1 MSVKER
7 ARLGILSQVEAGKL
21 TLVRAAELLGV
32 SYRQVR
38 RLRRRY
44 REFGDGGLV
53 HGLRGRP
60 SNRRCD
66 RALREAAVALCRE
79 HYSDFGPTLACEY
92 LAARHQ
98 LVVDDQTLRR
108 WLGAAGLWRRCR
120 KAPRHRRRR
129 ARKTCF
135 GELVQIDG
143 SHHDWFEGRRADGAC
158 VLMVM
163 IDDATSWTYAQLFEG
178 ETTQAAMMMLR
189 DWALAHGLP
198 RRLYPD
204 RHSIYRVNTQN
215 ADEIAARTGQ
225 RPPTQFGRAMAELG
239 VHITCAKSP
248 QAKGR
253 VERMH
258 GTLQDRLVKALRVEG
273 IVTIAAANAYLQST
287 FLPQLNARFA
297 LAPADA
303 TDVHMMVDEA
313 QLATALCE
321 RADRVVSKDQCV
333 MWDSRVLQ
341 LQAPANLAGKR
352 VEVRRLLNGQ
362 TQVLRNGTFIS
373 HRTLAARS
381 PKTAAQ
387 PPLLQRI
394 VQHQKPWKP
403 PAHHPWRG
411 RCPASANPP
420 GEGRSAAARL
430 RSPAL
435 HDLAPAAVQRTV
447 LMRE

>member
-21 TLVRAAELLGV
+21 TLVQAAELLEV

-44 REFGDGGLV
+44 RELGDGGLV

-60 SNRRCD
+60 SNRSCD
-66 RALREAAVALCRE
+66 RALREAAVALYRE

-129 ARKTCF
+129 ARKACF

-239 VHITCAKSP
+239 VRITCAKSP

-273 IVTIAAANAYLQST
+273 IGTIAAANVYLQST

-297 LAPADA
+297 VAPADA

-352 VEVRRLLNGQ
+352 VAVRRLLDGQ
-362 TQVLRNGTFIS
+362 TQVL
-373 HRTLAARS
+373 
-381 PKTAAQ
+381 
-387 PPLLQRI
+387 
-394 VQHQKPWKP
+394 
-403 PAHHPWRG
+403 
-411 RCPASANPP
+411 
-420 GEGRSAAARL
+420 
-430 RSPAL
+430 
-435 HDLAPAAVQRTV
+435 
-447 LMRE
+447 

>member
-7 ARLGILSQVEAGKL
+7 ARLGILSQVEAGHL
-21 TLVRAAELLGV
+21 TLVEAGGLLEL

-38 RLRRRY
+38 RLRQRY
-44 REFGDGGLV
+44 RKQGDAGLV

-60 SNRRCD
+60 SNRGHD
-66 RALREAAVALCRE
+66 RSLREAAVALYRA
-79 HYSDFGPTLACEY
+79 HYSGFGPTLACEY
-92 LAARHQ
+92 LASRHQ

-108 WLGAAGLWRRCR
+108 WLTAAGLWRRCR

-129 ARKTCF
+129 ARKACF
-135 GELVQIDG
+135 GELVQLDG
-143 SHHDWFEGRRADGAC
+143 SHHDWFEGRRADGIC

-163 IDDATSWTYAQLFEG
+163 IDDATSWTYAQFFEG
-178 ETTQAAMMMLR
+178 ETTHAAMVMLR

-215 ADEIAARTGQ
+215 AEEIESRTGQ
-225 RPPTQFGRAMAELG
+225 RPRTQFGRAMAELG
-239 VHITCAKSP
+239 VSITCAKSP

-253 VERMH
+253 VERMN

-273 IVTIAAANAYLQST
+273 IDDIAAANVYLQST

-303 TDVHMMVDEA
+303 TDVHMMVNA
-313 QLATALCE
+313 SQLGAALCE

-333 MWDSRVLQ
+333 MWAGRVLQ
-341 LQAPANLAGKR
+341 LHARLNLAHKR
-352 VEVRRLLNGQ
+352 VEVRRLLDGQ
-362 TQVLRNGTFIS
+362 TQVLRHNTLIS
-373 HRTLAARS
+373 YRILAVHP
-381 PKTAAQ
+381 PKTVAQ
-387 PPLLQRI
+387 PPLKQRN
-394 VQHQKPWKP
+394 VQDQKPWKP
-403 PAHHPWRG
+403 PADHPWRG
-411 RCPASANPP
+411 RYRASAAPP
-420 GEGRSAAARL
+420 EQGRSAPVRL
-430 RSPAL
+430 RSPVPR
-435 HDLAPAAVQRTV
+435 DPAPAAVQRTV